1 MALLRD
7 VSGGWF
13 TVVAMNDAFEPIRIE
28 PLVPA
33 HHWPDTPV
41 VHPGPGPIAPPRNP
55 ARLETRVRPVV
66 RVELLAVATL
76 LVGTA
81 VLYLWNLAASGWANA
96 YYSAASLAGSQDW
109 TAWFFGS
116 FDAGNAITVDKTPAA
131 LWVTGLSVRLFGLSP
146 WSVLVPQALMGVA
159 AVGLLYATVRRAVGP
174 LGGLVAGATFAL
186 TPVAALMFR
195 FNNPDALLVLLLVA
209 AAYCTI
215 RGVEHG
221 STRWLVAAG
230 IAVGFAFLAKML
242 QAYLVI
248 PALAAVVLVASP
260 VSLPRRLGQVG
271 AAALAVI
278 VSSGWYLA
286 VVQLWPEASRPYIG
300 GSQTNSIIELLFGYN
315 GFGRITGNEVGRVGG
330 GGAGPFSDGAGLLR
344 MFTGQV
350 GTEIAWL
357 LPTAIAIAI
366 GLFWIRRSAP
376 RTDKVRA
383 QAIVWF
389 GWLLVTGLV
398 FSLMEGIFH
407 EYYTVALAPAIG
419 ALVGLGVAVAWHERH
434 RTSVVVGSA
443 IVVVGSAVWMARLLQ
458 TTAPSWVP
466 LLPPMLIGGGVLAG
480 VGLIAAHVSR
490 ERSYAGV
497 AFAAGVL
504 VMLFTPALASV
515 ATAAEPHTGSIP
527 LAAPTASA
535 GRGGPGGF
543 GPGGPGRFGQ
553 GGPGGG
559 RFGGNAPFGGGQ
571 GGVPPFGGGGF
582 GGGGFGGGG
591 GGFAG
596 GGNLG
601 GLLDARQAGSALVA
615 ALQEDASSYRWT
627 AATTGS
633 NNAAGLALSSRTS
646 VMAIGGFN
654 GSDPSPTLAEFQAD
668 VRQGL
673 IHYYVGGAD
682 AEGFRG
688 TIGGSQAAAQIATWV
703 NEHFAST
710 TIDGVTIY
718 DLTSSG
724 T

>member
-1 MALLRD
+1 
-7 VSGGWF
+7 
-13 TVVAMNDAFEPIRIE
+13 MNDALEPIRIE
-28 PLVPA
+28 PLVPVQ
-33 HHWPDTPV
+33 HWPDAPIPHTGPV
-41 VHPGPGPIAPPRNP
+41 ASPRRP
-55 ARLETRVRPVV
+55 ARVESRSLPVV
-66 RVELLAVATL
+66 RAEILAVATL
-76 LVGTA
+76 LAGTA

-96 YYSAASLAGSQDW
+96 YYSAAALAASQDW

-131 LWVTGLSVRLFGLSP
+131 LWVMGLSVRLFGLSS

-230 IAVGFAFLAKML
+230 VAVGFAFLAKML

-260 VSLPRRLGQVG
+260 VSFPRRLGQI
-271 AAALAVI
+271 AAAAMAVI

-286 VVQLWPEASRPYIG
+286 VVELWPEDSRPYIG
-300 GSQTNSIIELLFGYN
+300 GSQTNNIIELLFGYN
-315 GFGRITGNEVGRVGG
+315 GFGRITGNEVGRVGVG
-330 GGAGPFSDGAGLLR
+330 GGGPFSDGAGLVRL
-344 MFTGQV
+344 FAGEV

-357 LPTAIAIAI
+357 LPTAIAIAV
-366 GLFWIRRSAP
+366 GLFWVRRAAP
-376 RTDKVRA
+376 RTDRIRA
-383 QAIVWF
+383 QAIVWA

-434 RTSVVVGSA
+434 RASVIVGSA
-443 IVVVGSAVWMARLLQ
+443 IVVAGSAAWMAYLLQ
-458 TTAPSWVP
+458 ATAPGWFP
-466 LLPPMLIGGGVLAG
+466 LLPPLLLGAGVLAAI
-480 VGLIAAHVSR
+480 GLIATHVNR
-490 ERSYAGV
+490 DRSAAAV
-497 AFAAGVL
+497 AFVAGIL
-504 VMLFTPALASV
+504 VMLLTPALASV

-527 LAAPTASA
+527 TAAPTATT
-535 GRGGPGGF
+535 GRGGPGG
-543 GPGGPGRFGQ
+543 PGGFGQGGAGRFGQ
-553 GGPGGG
+553 GAPGGG
-559 RFGGNAPFGGGQ
+559 RFGRN
-571 GGVPPFGGGGF
+571 PPFGGGGF
-582 GGGGFGGGG
+582 GGGGFGGFGG
-591 GGFAG
+591 GPG

-615 ALQEDASSYRWT
+615 ALRDDASSYRWT

-633 NNAAGLALSSRTS
+633 NNAAGLALSSETS

-654 GSDPSPTLAEFQAD
+654 GSDPAPTLAQFQSY

-703 NEHFAST
+703 REHFASK
-710 TIDGVTIY
+710 TIAGVTVY
-718 DLTSSG
+718 DLAPTG

>member
-1 MALLRD
+1 MDDTA
-7 VSGGWF
+7 
-13 TVVAMNDAFEPIRIE
+13 EPLRIE

-33 HHWPDTPV
+33 RPWPEAPSPQPGAFETP
-41 VHPGPGPIAPPRNP
+41 RRP
-55 ARLETRVRPVV
+55 ARLDTRVSAVV
-66 RVELLAVATL
+66 RPETLALAFLLA
-76 LVGTA
+76 GTA
-81 VLYLWNLAASGWANA
+81 ALYLWNLAASGWANA

-174 LGGLVAGATFAL
+174 VGGLVAGAVFAL

-209 AAYCTI
+209 AAYCTV
-215 RGVEHG
+215 RGVENG
-221 STRWLVAAG
+221 STRWFVAAG

-260 VSLPRRLGQVG
+260 LSLPRRLGQV
-271 AAALAVI
+271 AAAAVAVI

-286 VVQLWPEASRPYIG
+286 VVELWPESARPFIG

-330 GGAGPFSDGAGLLR
+330 GGPFEQGAGLLR
-344 MFTGQV
+344 LFGGEA

-357 LPTAIAIAI
+357 LPTAIVIA
-366 GLFWIRRSAP
+366 GALLWLRRSTP
-376 RTDKVRA
+376 RTDRIRA

-419 ALVGLGVAVAWHERH
+419 ALVGLGVAVAWQERH
-434 RTSVVVGSA
+434 RLSVVVGSA
-443 IVVVGSAVWMARLLQ
+443 VVVAGSAAWMTYLLE
-458 TTAPSWVP
+458 TTAPSWIP
-466 LLPPMLIGGGVLAG
+466 LLPPVLLGVGVLAG
-480 VGLIAAHVSR
+480 LGLLAAHANR
-490 ERSYAGV
+490 DRSFTGFAL
-497 AFAAGVL
+497 AAGVL
-504 VMLFTPALASV
+504 VLLLTPALASV
-515 ATAAEPHTGSIP
+515 ATAAEPHAGSIP
-527 LAAPTASA
+527 TAVPTATA
-535 GRGGPGGF
+535 GRGGFGGPGG
-543 GPGGPGRFGQ
+543 PDGPGRFGQ
-553 GGPGGG
+553 GAPGGG
-559 RFGGNAPFGGGQ
+559 RFGGAPFGGNG
-571 GGVPPFGGGGF
+571 PSARGGF
-582 GGGGFGGGG
+582 SGGGG
-591 GGFAG
+591 G
-596 GGNLG
+596 LG
-601 GLLDARQAGSALVA
+601 GLLDARQAGRDLVA
-615 ALQEDASSYRWT
+615 ALQDDATSYRWT

-633 NNAAGLALSSRTS
+633 NNAAGLALSSKTS

-654 GSDPSPTLAEFQAD
+654 GSDPAPTLEQFQAY

-688 TIGGSQAAAQIATWV
+688 TVGGSQAAAQIATWV
-703 NEHFAST
+703 NANFAST
-710 TIDGVTIY
+710 TIDGVTLY
-718 DLTSSG
+718 DLTG
-724 T
+724 AG